1 MAETFNP
8 DKVLVGDLS
17 NGVFTDGQEV
27 EILKG
32 LRETSAVIELGQY
45 QEMTGR
51 TKDFNFLTNTEG
63 AYWVG
68 EGEKVQTGKD
78 TLVNATLVAKK
89 LSKNIIVSREFL
101 NYTWSDFFEEVK
113 PKIVEAFNQAI
124 DDAVIRGIN
133 NPFEQSID
141 GVVTDN
147 GNVVEGA
154 IDFDAISGAFDLVY
168 DSNNQPNAV
177 ISTLRNRT
185 ALRNAVDAS
194 TNLVYDSSTNQLDG
208 VQVQDIASLPKGEL
222 YVGDFDYVYYGIPQG
237 VEFFVLTEGTIS
249 DVSGSDGNP
258 INLGERQLI
267 ALQPTL
273 YFGALIV
280 KDDAFAKIE
289 PATTEESGE

>member
-8 DKVLVGDLS
+8 DKVLVGDLN

-45 QEMTGR
+45 QEMDGR
-51 TKDFNFLTNTEG
+51 TKDFNFITNTEG

-78 TLVNATLVAKK
+78 TLVRATLVAKK

-101 NYTWSDFFEEVK
+101 NYTWSDFFEEIQ
-113 PKIVEAFNQAI
+113 PKIIESFNQAI

-133 NPFEQSID
+133 NPFAQSID
-141 GVVTDN
+141 SAVTDN

-154 IDFDAISGAFDLVY
+154 IDFDTVSDAFGLVY
-168 DSNNQPNAV
+168 ESNSLPNAV

-194 TNLVYDSSTNQLDG
+194 KNLVYDSSTNQLDG
-208 VQVQDIASLPKGEL
+208 VQVQDIANLPKGEL

-237 VEFFVLTEGTIS
+237 IEFFVLTEGTIS
-249 DVSGSDGNP
+249 DVIGSDGNP

-280 KDDAFAKIE
+280 KDDAFAKIK
-289 PATTEESGE
+289 PSTIDGSGV